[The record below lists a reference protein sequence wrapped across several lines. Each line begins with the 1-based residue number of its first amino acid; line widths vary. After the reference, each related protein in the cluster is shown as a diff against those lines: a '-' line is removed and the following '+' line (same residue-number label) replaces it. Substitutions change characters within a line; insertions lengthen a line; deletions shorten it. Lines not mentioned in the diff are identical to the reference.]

1 MEKRQIY
8 LELIGVIRH
17 VLSDEPL
24 PHPLHWDD
32 IIRLA
37 TAHRLLGF
45 AYRAAV
51 GNEEVPPEVLE
62 QVEAAYFAAVGA
74 QVRRDHYT
82 TELFT
87 ALHEREI
94 PYMPVKGYCLRELY
108 PQRNWRMA
116 QDIDVL
122 VAEEARE
129 TIAGILTP
137 LGFCRVQNG
146 TGDTYT
152 LDRVEIKVHTEIP
165 AEDVMKADGE
175 TLRDSL
181 VTEDGILYRFTP
193 AAQYAALLS
202 RMHRSFGS
210 GEGIGIRSIL
220 DLYMCRAPLSESER
234 RAVHDFC
241 DGHGILRFASAMEDL
256 ADVWFGDKESTND
269 LMLLG
274 SYIAAGGTV
283 VGIADAEEAKK
294 TGRLRR
300 VFPRYASMK
309 RKYPVLKYLPFL
321 LPFFWVARWIALPFS
336 KKAAESVTATEERRD
351 KMLARVREIMGL
363 TAPEATPGD
372 DPPAEHFTA

>member
-17 VLSDEPL
+17 VLSGEPL
-24 PHPLHWDD
+24 PHPLHWDPV
-32 IIRLA
+32 IRLA
-37 TAHRLLGF
+37 TEHRLLGF

-51 GNEEVPPEVLE
+51 GNDEVPADVLE
-62 QVEAAYFAAVGA
+62 QVESAYFAAVGA

-82 TELFT
+82 AELFA
-87 ALHEREI
+87 ALKEREI

-116 QDIDVL
+116 QDIDIL
-122 VAEEARE
+122 VAGEARDA
-129 TIAGILTP
+129 IAEILTP
-137 LGFCRVQNG
+137 LGFERCQED
-146 TGDTYT
+146 TGDLYT
-152 LDRVEIKVHTEIP
+152 LDRVEIRIHTEIP
-165 AEDVMKADGE
+165 SEDVMKADGE

-181 VTEDGILYRFTP
+181 VTEDGVLYRFTP

-210 GEGIGIRSIL
+210 GEGIGIRSVL
-220 DLYMCRAPLSESER
+220 DLYMCRAPLSESEL

-241 DGHGILRFASAMEDL
+241 NTHGILPFASALESL
-256 ADVWFGDKESTND
+256 ADVWFGDGESTND

-283 VGIADAEEAKK
+283 VGIADAEETKK

-300 VFPRYASMK
+300 VFPRYGSMK

-321 LPFFWVARWIALPFS
+321 LPLFWVARWIALPFS
-336 KKAAESVTATEERRD
+336 KKAAESVTATEERRE
-351 KMLARVREIMGL
+351 KMLVRVREILGL
-363 TAPEATPGD
+363 TASEATPAVTA
-372 DPPAEHFTA
+372 PAEHFPA